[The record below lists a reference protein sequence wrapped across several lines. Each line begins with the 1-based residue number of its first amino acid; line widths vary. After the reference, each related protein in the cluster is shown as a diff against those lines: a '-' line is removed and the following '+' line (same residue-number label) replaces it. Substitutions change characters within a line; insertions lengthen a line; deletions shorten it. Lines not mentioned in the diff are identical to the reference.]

1 MANEPSITLIGNL
14 AADPEIRYSTS
25 GTPICTFTIA
35 QTPRSLNR
43 QTNQWE
49 DGEPLWVRCTCW
61 QDMADNVSQS
71 LKKGTRVLVHGR
83 LGSHSYEYNGSQR
96 RDTVMQ
102 VDAVGPDLRYA
113 TAEVTK
119 TTIGGGDRG

>member
-1 MANEPSITLIGNL
+1 MTLIGNL

-61 QDMADNVSQS
+61 QDMSENVAQS